1 MDNSID
7 IMALN
12 FKEQF
17 ELFMKIKDKKA
28 RFALQEWL
36 SDELIEIN
44 LKLNDYYDKLEIQKK
59 TQEKQ

>member
-1 MDNSID
+1 MKNEID

-17 ELFMKIKDKKA
+17 ELFMKIKDKNA

-36 SDELIEIN
+36 SDELIAIN
-44 LKLNDYYDKLEIQKK
+44 LELDKYYEDR
-59 TQEKQ
+59 EKQIKQ

>member
-1 MDNSID
+1 MKNEID

-28 RFALQEWL
+28 RFVLQEWL
-36 SDELIEIN
+36 SDELIAIN
-44 LKLNDYYDKLEIQKK
+44 LELDKYYEDR
-59 TQEKQ
+59 EKQIKQ

>member
-1 MDNSID
+1 MKNEID

-36 SDELIEIN
+36 SDELIAIN
-44 LKLNDYYDKLEIQKK
+44 LELDKYYEDR
-59 TQEKQ
+59 EKQIKQ